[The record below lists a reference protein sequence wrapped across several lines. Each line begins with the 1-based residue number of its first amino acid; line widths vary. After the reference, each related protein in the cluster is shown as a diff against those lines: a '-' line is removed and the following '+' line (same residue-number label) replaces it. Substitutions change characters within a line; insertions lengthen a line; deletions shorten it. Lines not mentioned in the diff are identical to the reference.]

1 MADSSSTLGPS
12 SSPIMAQK
20 EKAADEAT
28 ESSDSCIADQ
38 VSPPGSTID
47 VLAHR
52 LGTIEEHL
60 ADIKKT
66 LDKFEQTLEQT
77 FKNMNEKMD
86 KVFSDLCEEV
96 RAFGNEYSRPSQSG
110 DFSRSE
116 PGAPPSSSVLLIPRR
131 NFDKQAPSN
140 SVPVGHPAYLFVVLA
155 GSGSTRQFGYPAVG
169 SEGGSFV
176 TVRGLELARFDGDGE
191 VFDMTPRDSFIG
203 NFLEDVDV

>member
-28 ESSDSCIADQ
+28 ESSDSCISDQ

-47 VLAHR
+47 VLADR

-77 FKNMNEKMD
+77 FKNMGKRWS
-86 KVFSDLCEEV
+86 KSFQISV
-96 RAFGNEYSRPSQSG
+96 R
-110 DFSRSE
+110 
-116 PGAPPSSSVLLIPRR
+116 
-131 NFDKQAPSN
+131 K
-140 SVPVGHPAYLFVVLA
+140 
-155 GSGSTRQFGYPAVG
+155 
-169 SEGGSFV
+169 
-176 TVRGLELARFDGDGE
+176 
-191 VFDMTPRDSFIG
+191 
-203 NFLEDVDV
+203 